1 MIKFTVLNCY
11 FTGKYYVQKFICD
24 YSNLN
29 DLKKVYRLKVC
40 FPTFLVCYDFYIG
53 KESDNR
59 RYLW

>member
-11 FTGKYYVQKFICD
+11 FTGKYYVQKFIRD

-40 FPTFLVCYDFYIG
+40 FPIFLVSYDFYIG